1 MHATIDVESEVSRG
15 SVFTVRIPFQIA
27 RAEAVPT
34 AEPEQG
40 TTLERIRILL
50 AEDNELNRINR
61 NKTGRYIRIKF
72 VKKFRAAVGGWADRA
87 VSLPSMQRAQTFPCA
102 AAVHSL

>member
-1 MHATIDVESEVSRG
+1 MVELVESIAKALVDQMHATIDVESEVSRG

-61 NKTGRYIRIKF
+61 N
-72 VKKFRAAVGGWADRA
+72 
-87 VSLPSMQRAQTFPCA
+87 
-102 AAVHSL
+102 

>member
-40 TTLERIRILL
+40 TTVERIRILL

-61 NKTGRYIRIKF
+61 NETGRYIRI
-72 VKKFRAAVGGWADRA
+72 
-87 VSLPSMQRAQTFPCA
+87 
-102 AAVHSL
+102 

>member
-1 MHATIDVESEVSRG
+1 M
-15 SVFTVRIPFQIA
+15 RIPFQIA
-27 RAEAVPT
+27 RAEAVPK

-61 NKTGRYIRIKF
+61 N
-72 VKKFRAAVGGWADRA
+72 
-87 VSLPSMQRAQTFPCA
+87 
-102 AAVHSL
+102 

>member
-50 AEDNELNRINR
+50 AEDNE
-61 NKTGRYIRIKF
+61 
-72 VKKFRAAVGGWADRA
+72 
-87 VSLPSMQRAQTFPCA
+87 
-102 AAVHSL
+102 